1 MFFVIAFAVL
11 FLPMTLLY
19 PTKVIYK
26 NRLDKKKKCIIACN
40 HFSNADSIILD
51 VKFGKKFRFLGKKE
65 LFKTKFSSW
74 IMRHLG
80 VISVDREKVA
90 PSTFKEILSALN
102 NNEQILIYPEG
113 TRNKSG
119 TDDFQGAKDGLILFA
134 SKGDA
139 EIVPML
145 IYKKPKIFRKN
156 YIIVGESFKVQGE
169 NPKKLTK
176 EETEFNLAKYSQIM
190 VELRDELEKKIH
202 SKKRIKNSDKK

>member
-11 FLPMTLLY
+11 FLPITLFY
-19 PTKVIYK
+19 PTKIIHK
-26 NRLDKKKKCIIACN
+26 ERLDKKKKYIIACN

-51 VKFGKKFRFLGKKE
+51 IRFGKKFRFLGKKE
-65 LFKTKFSSW
+65 LFKTKFSAW

-102 NNEQILIYPEG
+102 KNEQILIYPEG

-119 TDDFQGAKDGLILFA
+119 TDDFQGAKDGVILFA

-139 EIVPML
+139 EILPML
-145 IYKKPKIFRKN
+145 IYKKPKFFRRN
-156 YIIVGESFKVQGE
+156 YVIVGESFKVQGE

-176 EETEFNLAKYSQIM
+176 EETEENLKVYTEKMEELRKELNERLAK
-190 VELRDELEKKIH
+190 KK
-202 SKKRIKNSDKK
+202 SKKAK

>member
-11 FLPMTLLY
+11 FLPITLFY
-19 PTKVIYK
+19 PTKIIHK
-26 NRLDKKKKCIIACN
+26 ERLDKKKKYIIACN

-51 VKFGKKFRFLGKKE
+51 IRFGKKFRFLGKKE
-65 LFKTKFSSW
+65 LFKTKFSAW

-102 NNEQILIYPEG
+102 KNEQILIYPEG

-119 TDDFQGAKDGLILFA
+119 TDEFQGAKDGVILFA

-139 EIVPML
+139 EILPML
-145 IYKKPKIFRKN
+145 IYKKPKFFRKN
-156 YIIVGESFKVQGE
+156 YVIVGESFKVQGE

-176 EETEFNLAKYSQIM
+176 EETEENLKVYTEKM
-190 VELRDELEKKIH
+190 EELRNELNERLTKKKNKK
-202 SKKRIKNSDKK
+202 SK

>member
-11 FLPMTLLY
+11 FLPITLFY
-19 PTKVIYK
+19 PTKIIHK
-26 NRLDKKKKCIIACN
+26 ERLDKKKKYIIACN

-51 VKFGKKFRFLGKKE
+51 IRFGKKFRFLGKKE
-65 LFKTKFSSW
+65 LFKTKFSAW

-102 NNEQILIYPEG
+102 KNEQILIYPEG

-119 TDDFQGAKDGLILFA
+119 TDEFQGAKDGVILFA

-139 EIVPML
+139 EILPML
-145 IYKKPKIFRKN
+145 IYKKPKFFRRN
-156 YIIVGESFKVQGE
+156 YVIVGESFKVQGE

-176 EETEFNLAKYSQIM
+176 EETEENLKVYTEKMEELRKELNERLAK
-190 VELRDELEKKIH
+190 KK
-202 SKKRIKNSDKK
+202 SKKAK